1 MRRPKEEALHLISKM
16 PDDSSF
22 DDIIAELY
30 FKQQVEQGLKDI
42 EAGRTYTHHQIKDM
56 VSQWRKS
63 SGRS

>member
-1 MRRPKEEALHLISKM
+1 MRRPKEEALHLINKM

-42 EAGRTYTHHQIKDM
+42 ESGRTYTHSQIKDM